1 MLTSTL
7 GQLPCKIKSCHLLTC
22 ILRQLPCTMQKHMTT
37 RVKRVDICLQ
47 AKLGQ
52 LPYTCRN
59 TWQLPA
65 LGVGEVINV
74 HTPAPSACVKLVCGR
89 IAKRPHTSPP
99 CGEKRTCGRPDEC
112 PHTSL
117 VLRGTQKLLER
128 AKIRAELVGRGSM
141 RVGELP
147 DAHTCGR

>member
-1 MLTSTL
+1 MYL
-7 GQLPCKIKSCHLLTC
+7 
-22 ILRQLPCTMQKHMTT
+22 QKHMTT
-37 RVKRVDICLQ
+37 ASFGCG
-47 AKLGQ
+47 LGDG
-52 LPYTCRN
+52 R
-59 TWQLPA
+59 
-65 LGVGEVINV
+65 VGEVINT

-112 PHTSL
+112 PHISL